1 MKTLEP
7 VGILPIRRI
16 SLVISNTERKVTGLL
31 LVGMFGVI
39 LANVTYRSIGMPL
52 IWADEL
58 AIYLMVWTAFIGASA
73 GLAER
78 DHIAIT
84 LFSDRLGKKG
94 QAALVRAVNL
104 TLLTMLLLLLVVQWK
119 WFDPIAFYTAEN
131 PQTYALSTFNFM
143 HQEPTTT
150 LGVRKVWAWLIL
162 PIFNLS
168 ALVHVLSHL
177 FTEGDL

>member
-1 MKTLEP
+1 
-7 VGILPIRRI
+7 
-16 SLVISNTERKVTGLL
+16 
-31 LVGMFGVI
+31 MFGVI
-39 LANVTYRSIGMPL
+39 LANVIYRSIGMPL

-84 LFSDRLGKKG
+84 LFSDRVAAKG
-94 QAALVRAVNL
+94 RVALVRVVNL
-104 TLLTMLLLLLVVQWK
+104 TLLAMLLLLLVVQWK
-119 WFDPIAFYTAEN
+119 WFDPIAFYTAQN
-131 PQTYALSTFNFM
+131 PQAYALSTYNFM

-150 LGVRKVWAWLIL
+150 LGVAKIWAWLIL
-162 PIFNLS
+162 PIFNLT

-177 FTEGDL
+177 FTPGDL